1 MGVGIIEIIILSGIG
16 LVAIVFVAWALS
28 LIFKSNKSRK
38 DKDS

>member
-1 MGVGIIEIIILSGIG
+1 MGIGIFEIIILSGIG